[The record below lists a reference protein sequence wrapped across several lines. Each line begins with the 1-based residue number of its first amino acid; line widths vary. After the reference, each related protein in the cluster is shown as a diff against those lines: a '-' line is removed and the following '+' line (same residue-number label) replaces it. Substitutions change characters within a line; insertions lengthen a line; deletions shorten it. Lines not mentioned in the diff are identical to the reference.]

1 MINQRKMSAFAK
13 LFPSIP
19 TKEWKQVNLD
29 REFRESKFDM
39 KTIDGQNQLLSKVSN
54 NGTYYTFGGFRED
67 RSLLWEGF
75 EGDNQMIHLGVDFN
89 NLSPGDKVASI
100 SDGVVFD
107 ILVDITPFNG
117 WGTKIIIEDE
127 KYYYLYGHLMNTTL
141 SINQQIKRPSEL
153 VKHPSGLVK
162 RGEIIGEIAS
172 SDKNGGWFPHLHLQI
187 MEKKE
192 LNLNIREVDGYEFVK
207 GTVKGVIDPMK
218 LLYNKKD

>member
-1 MINQRKMSAFAK
+1 MFRIQK
-13 LFPSIP
+13 LFPSIDHS
-19 TKEWKQVNLD
+19 KQWKQVNLD
-29 REFRESKFDM
+29 QEFRETKFDM

-54 NGTYYTFGGFRED
+54 NGSYYTFGGFRED

-100 SDGVVFD
+100 SGGDVLD
-107 ILVDITPFNG
+107 ILVDTTPFNG

-127 KYYYLYGHLMNTTL
+127 KYCYLYGHLMNTTL
-141 SINQQIKRPSEL
+141 SINQQIKT
-153 VKHPSGLVK
+153 
-162 RGEIIGEIAS
+162 GEILGEIAS

-207 GTVKGVIDPMK
+207 GTVKGVIDPIE

>member
-1 MINQRKMSAFAK
+1 MSAFDK

-19 TKEWKQVNLD
+19 KKEWKLIHLD
-29 REFRESKFDM
+29 REFRETKLDM
-39 KTIDGQNQLLSKVSN
+39 KTIDGQLQLLSKVSN
-54 NGTYYTFGGFRED
+54 NGAYYTFGGFRED

-75 EGDNQMIHLGVDFN
+75 ERDNRMIHLGVDFN

-100 SDGVVFD
+100 ADGVVFD
-107 ILVDITPFNG
+107 ILVDTTPFNG

-141 SINQQIKRPSEL
+141 SINQQITS
-153 VKHPSGLVK
+153 
-162 RGEIIGEIAS
+162 GEIIGEIAS

-187 MEKKE
+187 MDKKE